1 MRVIKLSNGTG
12 YSLQAPDGKMVN
24 VSFPRAGGIRL
35 EEGLD
40 MGGGLSLDEADLEER
55 VLMVNTNSDGSF
67 SVKDFRAGVK
77 DILGL

>member
-35 EEGLD
+35 EE
-40 MGGGLSLDEADLEER
+40 
-55 VLMVNTNSDGSF
+55 
-67 SVKDFRAGVK
+67 FRYGRWSK
-77 DILGL
+77 FR